1 MTQPRRGIGTTIV
14 VVAVVI
20 VLVVAMMAFVVLSLQ
35 TSTPPHGTA
44 SNTLSASTNS
54 IAPPQC
60 SAPCAVWTSPG
71 GSNPEYVAI
80 SPDDSFVAAA
90 LAIANGSEI
99 YAIDNNGNTLWSH
112 DLNHQISSIAIS
124 SDGMYVAAGGWQI
137 APGPAGM
144 YENGEVYLFGSG
156 GKLLWSVNAGSSN
169 PVFKVAISSAGSVVA
184 ADGESSVMYIDA
196 ATQEVLWSE
205 ITDGYTGMAMSADG
219 SVVVMPSQS
228 GSIAAF
234 NAQGAPL
241 WSSPIVG
248 SDDNI
253 AISSDGSQVWV
264 GEAESGYN
272 GTLSLFTAKG
282 ALVWQREIYSPA
294 LSIQTGGNLTAFVS
308 TNWGGLLYGGDGSLL
323 ANLTSSAVAPITGGC
338 NPLPSFWYWG
348 TNEDPVAFIDAQG
361 NVVSSYNPDGFT
373 VNAAMSSD
381 GSYAAVA
388 SQNGLTKSFSL
399 AFVYLGPPNQGCAS
413 AANGTYAVTFQQVG
427 ACSPPFWGVPW
438 SVTIGNV
445 TEVQP
450 PYTKLPLDN
459 YSLSGTSN
467 SSLSEIS
474 FSLAN
479 GTYNYR
485 ISPSAEFFT
494 PTSGTVNVLGSSVT
508 VDIAFTGTSCITT
521 TQTSPS
527 GSKAG

>member
-1 MTQPRRGIGTTIV
+1 
-14 VVAVVI
+14 
-20 VLVVAMMAFVVLSLQ
+20 
-35 TSTPPHGTA
+35 
-44 SNTLSASTNS
+44 
-54 IAPPQC
+54 
-60 SAPCAVWTSPG
+60 
-71 GSNPEYVAI
+71 
-80 SPDDSFVAAA
+80 
-90 LAIANGSEI
+90 
-99 YAIDNNGNTLWSH
+99 
-112 DLNHQISSIAIS
+112 
-124 SDGMYVAAGGWQI
+124 
-137 APGPAGM
+137 M
-144 YENGEVYLFGSG
+144 YENGEVYLFNSG
-156 GKLLWSVNAGSSN
+156 GKLLWSMDAGSSN
-169 PVFKVAISSAGSVVA
+169 PVFKVAISSEGSVVA
-184 ADGESSVMYIDA
+184 ADGESSVIYIDA

-205 ITDGYTGMAMSADG
+205 STDGYTGMAMSADG

-253 AISSDGSQVWV
+253 AISSDGSRVWV

-399 AFVYLGPPNQGCAS
+399 AFVYLGAPNQGCAS
-413 AANGTYAVTFQQVG
+413 AANGTYAVTFQQMG
-427 ACSPPFWGVPW
+427 ACSPVFWGVPW

-450 PYTKLPLDN
+450 PDTKLPLDN

-467 SSLSEIS
+467 SSLSEIT

-479 GTYNYR
+479 GTYGYR
-485 ISPSAEFFT
+485 VSPSAEFFT
-494 PTSGTVNVLGSSVT
+494 PTSGTVNVSGSDVT
-508 VDIAFTGTSCITT
+508 LEIAYTGTSCITT
-521 TQTSPS
+521 TQTSS
-527 GSKAG
+527 TGSKAG